1 MKRNE
6 VYSQVLWKAQHHS
19 YHLNNALYRNT
30 EGEAETARAV
40 NITLH
45 SKETGVDFIVSDEF
59 PADSN
64 RKVSVRAEVKP

>member
-6 VYSQVLWKAQHHS
+6 VYSQVLWKAQHHC
-19 YHLNNALYRNT
+19 YHLNNDLYRNK

-40 NITLH
+40 NITLR
-45 SKETGVDFIVSDEF
+45 SNETEVDFIVRDEF

-64 RKVSVRAEVKP
+64 RKVSVGTEAKP